1 MRFGSGFRIKNSSL
15 TCSTSGG
22 SLNSLSTCTGFESN
36 NSIVI
41 SNLISSGILTKNM
54 KISVSILIAL
64 PDVPGVNS
72 ITITSMS
79 MEGYLMD
86 RSIVEFVSEARV
98 LNEEQIAISSSS
110 LVTGSSTVY
119 TVNLTLPLNLGI

>member
-1 MRFGSGFRIKNSSL
+1 
-15 TCSTSGG
+15 
-22 SLNSLSTCTGFESN
+22 
-36 NSIVI
+36 
-41 SNLISSGILTKNM
+41 M